1 MEKCKNNNIKY
12 YLARHKVAVFFYVF
26 LVVLACAC
34 AGASTILYAKF
45 LAYVTSEEFATAIR
59 FLIMGGT
66 VTIIRRLS
74 WWGNFNIYYKYSN
87 IIWKEIAVDLTKR
100 SFKFSTAT
108 FSDYNSGTFVQRIM
122 HDPNELLQHLS
133 SIIEVVSETI
143 TSVVVIVYMITLNW
157 IIGLLF
163 IVVLAIA
170 FTIEI
175 NRKKARKK
183 NKLRTKKVN
192 DKTYSLVTEIVK
204 SEKDIKALGLE
215 DKLYEISSESFEK
228 CQQEKKHADVVD
240 TNFYSSRCI
249 IIEIFGIIILCL
261 GLYLRRVDLLEPAAF
276 ILIFTY
282 KDNLYMLAWNVGSIF
297 KAVTE
302 VSVCN
307 ARMFSLYDEDLYPT
321 EVFGTKNKQ
330 KYKGKIDFK
339 HVKFGYA
346 ERTYEGDE
354 PVYLKKNKEKIKRTK
369 NKCIFEDLTFSV
381 KPNTTVAF
389 VGKSG
394 SGKST
399 ILSLI
404 SKLIDADE
412 GKVAIDGTDIKD
424 ISKDSLRQ
432 NISLI
437 NQFPYIFDMTIKE
450 NLLLVKKDATEDELW
465 DVLKRASFADDVME
479 MPKGLETR
487 VGETGVKLSGGQ
499 RQRLAIARALLK
511 ESKIIL
517 FDESTSSLDN
527 FAQSKIQQSIENL
540 KGQHTIVIVAHRLST
555 IKNVDTIYFLE
566 KGKIMDSGSFDELFN
581 NCEKFKEMFL
591 TENIK

>member
-12 YLARHKVAVFFYVF
+12 YLARHKVVVFFYVF

-45 LAYVTSEEFATAIR
+45 LAYVTSEEFATAIK

-143 TSVVVIVYMITLNW
+143 TSVVVIVYMIALNW

-282 KDNLYMLAWNVGSIF
+282 KDNLYMLAWNIGTIF

-339 HVKFGYA
+339 HVKFSYA
-346 ERTYEGDE
+346 ERSYEGDE

-404 SKLIDADE
+404 GKLIEADE

-555 IKNVDTIYFLE
+555 IRNVDTIYFLE
-566 KGKIMDSGSFDELFN
+566 KGKIMDSGSFEELFN

>member
-1 MEKCKNNNIKY
+1 MEKCKNNNIRY
-12 YLARHKVAVFFYVF
+12 YLARHKIAVFFYVF

-45 LAYVTSEEFATAIR
+45 LAYVTSEEFATAIK

-143 TSVVVIVYMITLNW
+143 TSVVVIVYMIALNW

-282 KDNLYMLAWNVGSIF
+282 KDNLYMLAWNIGTIF

-330 KYKGKIDFK
+330 KYKGKIDFQ
-339 HVKFGYA
+339 HVKFSYA
-346 ERTYEGDE
+346 ERIYEGDE

-404 SKLIDADE
+404 GKLIEADE

-555 IKNVDTIYFLE
+555 IRNVDTIYFLE
-566 KGKIMDSGSFDELFN
+566 KGKIMDSGSFEELFN

-591 TENIK
+591 TENI

>member
-34 AGASTILYAKF
+34 SGVGTILYANFLSHITSGKF
-45 LAYVTSEEFATAIR
+45 EMAIR
-59 FLIMGGT
+59 FLIIAGIT
-66 VTIIRRLS
+66 SVVRRIS
-74 WWGNFNIYYKYSN
+74 WWSNFNIYYKYSN
-87 IIWKEIAVDLTKR
+87 IIWKEIAIDLTRR

-133 SIIEVVSETI
+133 SIVEVISETV
-143 TSVVVIVYMITLNW
+143 TSAVVIVYMISLNW
-157 IIGLLF
+157 IIGLVY
-163 IVVLAIA
+163 IGVLAIA
-170 FTIEI
+170 FVIEI
-175 NRKKARKK
+175 NRRKARKR

-215 DKLYEISSESFEK
+215 EKLYEISADSFEK

-249 IIEIFGIIILCL
+249 VIEVFGIFILFL
-261 GLYLRRVDLLEPAAF
+261 GMYLMKIEMLTLAAF
-276 ILIFTY
+276 ILIY
-282 KDNLYMLAWNVGSIF
+282 SYRDNMYMLAWNIGTIF

-330 KYKGKIDFK
+330 KYKGQIAFK
-339 HVKFGYA
+339 HVKFSYA
-346 ERTYEGDE
+346 ERSYEGDE

-369 NKCIFEDLTFSV
+369 NKHIFEDLTFSV

-404 SKLIDADE
+404 SKLIDTDE
-412 GKVAIDGTDIKD
+412 GKVSIDGTDIKD

-450 NLLLVKKDATEDELW
+450 NLLLVKKDATDEELW

-555 IKNVDTIYFLE
+555 IRNVDTIYFLE
-566 KGKIMDSGSFDELFN
+566 KGKIIASGSFEELFN

-591 TENIK
+591 TENLK